1 LGILLLVSRNFERRA
16 SESLVL
22 ALKERVETG
31 TSLRK
36 LATTFGVSLPGTS
49 EARSARV
56 KEKQT
61 LDVDAALDEMI
72 ARYQKTLDYLA
83 K

>member
-1 LGILLLVSRNFERRA
+1 LLMSRNFEKRA

-36 LATTFGVSLPGTS
+36 LATIFGTS
-49 EARSARV
+49 LKVTSDARFARV
-56 KEKQT
+56 KEKQPP
-61 LDVDAALDEMI
+61 DVDAALDEMI
-72 ARYQKTLDYLA
+72 ARYPKTLDYLA